1 MRGQRGKKFGAAYL
15 VAKRMARAW
24 LNATNAIGLREQI
37 SWPKIWRASVD
48 YSAKR
53 NLGKRLFKVT
63 TNRPNLAKLPSS
75 V

>member
-24 LNATNAIGLREQI
+24 LNATNAAGSREQI
-37 SWPKIWRASVD
+37 GWPKIWRTSVD
-48 YSAKR
+48 CSAKR
-53 NLGKRLFKVT
+53 DLHKRWLKAAA
-63 TNRPNLAKLPSS
+63 NRPNLAKLPHL